1 MVSRQT
7 RKADASEGMQK
18 ENARGVSDDRDAGD
32 AVDAIL
38 AQWNRER
45 PDLDVTPMAVIGRL
59 KRCAALV
66 QQQLDATFAEFD
78 MSGWEFDMLATLRR
92 SGAPYRLA
100 PTALFSTLM
109 VTSGTMTH
117 RLQRL
122 EARGWIARVA
132 NPEDARSTL
141 VQLTDTGFAQIE
153 RAVDAHVANEHRMLA
168 PLSKAALAQI
178 DSGLIAWLKALE
190 AER

>member
-1 MVSRQT
+1 MGNRSTGNRTT
-7 RKADASEGMQK
+7 RAAAEIDPTEKAE
-18 ENARGVSDDRDAGD
+18 ARNGD
-32 AVDAIL
+32 AVDSIL
-38 AQWNRER
+38 AQWHRER
-45 PDLDVTPMAVIGRL
+45 PDLDVSPMGVIGRL

-100 PTALFSTLM
+100 PTALFSALM

-132 NPEDARSTL
+132 NPDDARSTL
-141 VQLTDTGFAQIE
+141 VQLTDAGFALIE
-153 RAVDAHVANEHRMLA
+153 RAVEAHVANEHRMLA
-168 PLSKAALAQI
+168 PLPKATLADI
-178 DSGLIAWLKALE
+178 ESGLSTWLRALE
-190 AER
+190 AGH

>member
-1 MVSRQT
+1 MANRSTGNRIMRTATGGEQPQT
-7 RKADASEGMQK
+7 AEASQ
-18 ENARGVSDDRDAGD
+18 GD
-32 AVDAIL
+32 AVDNIL
-38 AQWNRER
+38 AQWHRER
-45 PDLDVTPMAVIGRL
+45 PDLDVSPMGVIGRL

-122 EARGWIARVA
+122 EARGWIARAA
-132 NPEDARSTL
+132 NPDDARSTL
-141 VQLTDTGFAQIE
+141 VQLTDAGFALIE
-153 RAVDAHVANEHRMLA
+153 RAVEAHVANEHRMLA
-168 PLSKAALAQI
+168 PLSTAALEEI
-178 DSGLIAWLKALE
+178 ESGLSAWLRALE
-190 AER
+190 AGR